1 MGSLLRAAQE
11 VWSALDLFKKELK
24 QCSSQTAPGVP
35 SPSPGSCFL
44 SWGSHD
50 PNLTGSGL
58 TLDFPHHW
66 RLAWGSTHCLIPNA
80 LSRPDDGPRLLT
92 TSQLTPALA
101 SHYGLCLTIGTL
113 GWTPLLV
120 ISHPQEEALEA
131 LLRSLVFFWTVL
143 HVGRIFSPYRPSA
156 LKPAPPAQSPCGQP
170 RTDACTAGN
179 HTWSSWP
186 FGLWPPS
193 YKPGSTIQ
201 LEHTPVCPS
210 QVTCPSWAAR
220 F

>member
-1 MGSLLRAAQE
+1 MTPTWQVLAWPWTFPITGGLPGDQHT
-11 VWSALDLFKKELK
+11 VWSQMLSPDLMM
-24 QCSSQTAPGVP
+24 APD
-35 SPSPGSCFL
+35 C
-44 SWGSHD
+44 WQ
-50 PNLTGSGL
+50 
-58 TLDFPHHW
+58 PHNS
-66 RLAWGSTHCLIPNA
+66 L
-80 LSRPDDGPRLLT
+80 
-92 TSQLTPALA
+92 PAPA
-101 SHYGLCLTIGTL
+101 SHYGLCLTIRTL
-113 GWTPLLV
+113 GWTHLLV

-156 LKPAPPAQSPCGQP
+156 LKPAPPAQSPRGQP

-186 FGLWPPS
+186 FGLWSPS